1 MLFLIICDGYKA
13 LFKFNKDDIV
23 NIVFLFF
30 DLRRLMSSDD
40 LLIKEFLI
48 ESHEG
53 LSSIKESLMALEKN
67 PFDYELLNT
76 VFRTVHTL
84 KGSATFLGFKNLKD
98 LAHASES
105 VLDSLRQKKYLFN
118 RDFEDV
124 LSEAFDLCFKI
135 LKEVEEQK
143 TDSSIDVSVAIL
155 KLELLLEMPQSTIP
169 AISPSES
176 KELIIT
182 SNDVI
187 IDQIDVAEF
196 SGADFQS
203 EIENTIMNSA
213 EPMVVAETLSVPP
226 NEIVENVD
234 TESKKASV
242 VDSVVKVNVRLLDE
256 IMDMVGELVVNR
268 NQILQY
274 ASKLDDFE
282 LQKLTHQLDVI
293 TSELQNEIMSTRMQP
308 VGQVLNKFERVV
320 RDLSRNQGK
329 KISLVISGQ
338 ETELDKTLI
347 EAIKDPLTHLIRN
360 AVDHGIENP
369 VDRAQ
374 NKKNET
380 ALLKLMAFHENG
392 KVSIKIQDDGRGI
405 NPEKIKA
412 KAIEKGI
419 LTKESIDKMSN
430 KEIVNLIF
438 APGFSTAEKV
448 TDISGRGV
456 GMDVVKT
463 NIERIGGEIDIETI
477 VNRGTTITLRIPLTL
492 AIIPSLTV
500 LAGGNAFCIPQL
512 NITEFVLLD
521 KAQHKNSLH
530 QMQGVSFFRLRE
542 KLVPLYRL
550 THILDTAKRNKSDDF
565 SDLDLLN
572 IVVVNGDGQEFGI
585 VVDHINDIEEIVVKP
600 LSKSIKDIEL
610 YSGATVMGNGEIAL
624 ILDTSS
630 IIKKINPNKVK
641 SDHKTKDTN
650 IVSLFKND
658 GARDFLLFSLRDQK
672 KYGIALSFIERIEEV
687 PKASLNFTGGRI
699 FIKYRDEVMPLIDIQ
714 REVNSELKLEFNY
727 DMVQVLVVQAQ
738 GHLIGLI
745 VNNVYDSVSI
755 LKDIDEFANKH
766 PAILGT
772 VFLNEEPVLILNMT
786 PILNTLTKKV
796 PTGIKGKYI
805 LHHVDDSKMHRD
817 IFKSIVETEFPE
829 FFEMTSF
836 DLPTSYLDFLTKN
849 KATLSATK
857 NILVTDIDMP
867 GMNGWEMLTKIQQS
881 DLSVNLSILS
891 LTSRDHN
898 EDKERSKELG
908 VISHLK
914 KFNKKEIIQS
924 LQKCMGQSPEVFE
937 TKSELKAIKLSNQNR
952 QKIEDQIQYCGFKL
966 GGDFYAVPIMNVQEV
981 VKAQTISAVPCSSEV
996 VRGLINLRGQI
1007 VTSINLKSVF
1017 EYRDDI
1023 KEDYMN
1029 IIVRNNDTLAS
1040 LMVDEILDVMEF
1052 EELQKADVP
1061 DNVNFHVKKYFDC
1074 VYKRPED
1081 LVTILN
1087 VHSLLDEVL

>member
-1 MLFLIICDGYKA
+1 
-13 LFKFNKDDIV
+13 
-23 NIVFLFF
+23 
-30 DLRRLMSSDD
+30 MSNDD

-53 LSSIKESLMALEKN
+53 LSSIKESLLVLEKN
-67 PFDYELLNT
+67 PKDFELLNT
-76 VFRTVHTL
+76 IFRNVHTL

-98 LAHASES
+98 LAHATES
-105 VLDSLRQKKYLFN
+105 VLDSLRQKKYLFT
-118 RDFEDV
+118 RDFEEV
-124 LSEAFDLCFKI
+124 LIEAFDLCLKI
-135 LKEVEEQK
+135 LKDVEDKKNDQ
-143 TDSSIDVSVAIL
+143 SVDVSSAIL
-155 KLELLLEMPQSTIP
+155 KLELLLEMPQSSIDTENDAGSIDSGFSVSEAVTIQNEP
-169 AISPSES
+169 
-176 KELIIT
+176 L
-182 SNDVI
+182 
-187 IDQIDVAEF
+187 EF
-196 SGADFQS
+196 GGADFQNELESLLVKKS
-203 EIENTIMNSA
+203 E
-213 EPMVVAETLSVPP
+213 PVV
-226 NEIVENVD
+226 IVEPTPIVAVEALENNVEV
-234 TESKKASV
+234 ESKKASV
-242 VDSVVKVNVRLLDE
+242 VDSVVKVNVRLLDQ

-329 KISLVISGQ
+329 KINLIISGQ

-360 AVDHGIENP
+360 AVDHGIESP
-369 VDRAQ
+369 QDRTQ

-380 ALLKLMAFHENG
+380 AILKLMAFHENG

-405 NPEKIKA
+405 NPEKIKS

-419 LTKESIDKMSN
+419 MTKESIDKMSN

-463 NIERIGGEIDIETI
+463 NIERIGGEIDVDTV
-477 VNRGTTITLRIPLTL
+477 VNLGTTITLRIPLTL

-512 NITEFVLLD
+512 NIIEFVLLD
-521 KAQHKNSLH
+521 KAQHKNTLH

-550 THILDTAKRNKSDDF
+550 THILDMTKRNKSDDF

-572 IVVVNGDGQEFGI
+572 IVVVNGDGQEYGI

-641 SDHKTKDTN
+641 SDHKNKGAH
-650 IVSLFKND
+650 IESMFKND

-687 PKASLNFTGGRI
+687 PKTSLNFTGGRI

-714 REVNSELKLEFNY
+714 REINSDLKLEFY
-727 DMVQVLVVQAQ
+727 QDMVQVLVVHAQ

-772 VFLNEEPVLILNMT
+772 VFLNDEPVLILNMT
-786 PILNTLTKKV
+786 PILGTLTKK
-796 PTGIKGKYI
+796 ISDHIGKFN

-817 IFKSIVETEFPE
+817 IFKSIVETEFPG
-829 FFEMTSF
+829 FFEMLSF
-836 DLPTSYLDFLTKN
+836 DLPSSYLDYLEKN
-849 KATLSATK
+849 KSILSRQN

-867 GMNGWEMLTKIQQS
+867 GMNGWEMLSKINQNEYG
-881 DLSVNLSILS
+881 LKLSILS
-891 LTSRDHN
+891 LTSRDHH

-908 VISHLK
+908 VIAHLK
-914 KFNKKEIIQS
+914 KFNKREIIQS
-924 LQKCMGQSPEVFE
+924 INKCLGQNPESLE
-937 TKSELKAIKLSNQNR
+937 TKTELKAIKLSSQNNVNS
-952 QKIEDQIQYCGFKL
+952 EEQIQYCGFKL
-966 GGDFYAVPIMNVQEV
+966 GSDYYAVPIMNVQEV
-981 VKAQTISAVPCSSEV
+981 VKAQTISVVPCSSEV
-996 VRGLINLRGQI
+996 VKGLINLRGQI

-1017 EYRDDI
+1017 EYRDDV

-1029 IIVRNNDTLAS
+1029 IIVRNNESLAS

-1052 EELQKADVP
+1052 EELQKAEVP
-1061 DNVNFHVKKYFDC
+1061 DNVNFEVKKYFDC

-1087 VHSLLDEVL
+1087 VHTLLDEVL